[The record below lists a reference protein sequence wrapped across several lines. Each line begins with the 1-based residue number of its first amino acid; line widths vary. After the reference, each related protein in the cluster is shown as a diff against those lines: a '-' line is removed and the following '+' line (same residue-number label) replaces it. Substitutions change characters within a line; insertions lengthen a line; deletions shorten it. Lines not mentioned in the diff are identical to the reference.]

1 MSTAGNWDHHGGWNT
16 GYRPAS
22 HANPNLAPAQQ
33 NNPLASVG
41 LTYITH
47 TDDSTVSFEAQ
58 AGQVYSILLGGYSG
72 AGNFGPHA
80 GYSLSISSVPVPGAV
95 WLFVSAMFGLVGF
108 QRRKQ
113 K

>member
-1 MSTAGNWDHHGGWNT
+1 
-16 GYRPAS
+16 
-22 HANPNLAPAQQ
+22 
-33 NNPLASVG
+33 